1 MNPTMTCSILALAI
15 GLAAAPLLAADGVLI
30 VEQTTTGGATRT
42 NQIQIEK
49 TRMRAESTDPS
60 GAQRIIVFDGTA
72 QVIRMIDPAKKT
84 YTELTKAEVDR
95 LGSQMN
101 DMMAKMQE
109 QMKGMPPGM
118 REKMEAMM
126 RGRGMPGAAAAA
138 KTEYR
143 KTGTGKVAKW
153 TCDQYDGLV
162 NNQKTSEVCT
172 VDPKALGFTAA
183 DFEVT
188 KQLAEFFRQL
198 MPQNAEQMF
207 SIGAN
212 DPQGFSGVPVR
223 RVYSIGPNQTV
234 SELSEVSRQTFAD
247 SLFAVPTGYQ
257 KQTFSMPGQ

>member
-1 MNPTMTCSILALAI
+1 MTSRFIRPILMVAAC
-15 GLAAAPLLAADGVLI
+15 LAATPLLAADGVLI
-30 VEQTTTGGATRT
+30 VEQTTTGGQTRT

-49 TRMRAESTDPS
+49 TRMRAESTDAS
-60 GAQRIIVFDGTA
+60 GAQRIVVFDGTA
-72 QVIRMIDPAKKT
+72 QVIRLIDPAKKS
-84 YTELTKAEVDR
+84 YTEVTKAEVER
-95 LGSQMN
+95 LGGQMN

-109 QMKGMPPGM
+109 QLKSMPPGM

-126 RGRGMPGAAAAA
+126 RGRGMPGMSAA

-143 KTGTGKVAKW
+143 KAGTGKVAKW
-153 TCDQYDGLV
+153 TCDQYDGFV

-172 VDPKALGFTAA
+172 VDPTALGFTAA

-198 MPQNAEQMF
+198 VPQNANQIF
-207 SIGAN
+207 TIGGN

-223 RVYSIGPNQTV
+223 RVTSLGPRQTV
-234 SELSEVSRQTFAD
+234 SELTEVSRQTFAD

-257 KQTFSMPGQ
+257 KQTFNPPGQ